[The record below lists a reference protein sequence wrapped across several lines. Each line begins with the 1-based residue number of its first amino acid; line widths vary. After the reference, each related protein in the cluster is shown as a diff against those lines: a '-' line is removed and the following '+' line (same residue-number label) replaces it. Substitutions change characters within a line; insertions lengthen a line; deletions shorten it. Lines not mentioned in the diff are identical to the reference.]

1 MAMFIGEKRRRAR
14 RRQRLQMAAAISAP
28 LGKAFAYIMDL
39 SEHGMRIT
47 MAKDIQIKTGDEIS
61 VYTREMGFIH
71 GKVTWQKSKTLGLKI
86 HTSTNTYAQT
96 LSAVREAQAER
107 SKHLL

>member
-14 RRQRLQMAAAISAP
+14 RRERMQMAAAVSAP
-28 LGKAFAYIMDL
+28 LGKAFAYITDL
-39 SEHGMRIT
+39 SELGMRVT
-47 MAKDIQIKTGDEIS
+47 MAKDLQVKTGDEVSI
-61 VYTREMGFIH
+61 YTREMGFIH
-71 GKVTWQKSKTLGLKI
+71 GKVTWQKSKTLGVKI

-107 SKHLL
+107 RKQLL

>member
-14 RRQRLQMAAAISAP
+14 RRERMQMAAAISAP
-28 LGKAFAYIMDL
+28 LGKALAYITDL
-39 SEHGMRIT
+39 SELGMRVT
-47 MAKDIQIKTGDEIS
+47 MSKDLQVKTGDEVSI
-61 VYTREMGFIH
+61 YTREMGFIY
-71 GKVTWQKSKTLGLKI
+71 GKVSWQKSKTLGVKI

-107 SKHLL
+107 RKQLL

>member
-1 MAMFIGEKRRRAR
+1 MMFIGEKRRRAR

-28 LGKAFAYIMDL
+28 LGKAFAYITDL